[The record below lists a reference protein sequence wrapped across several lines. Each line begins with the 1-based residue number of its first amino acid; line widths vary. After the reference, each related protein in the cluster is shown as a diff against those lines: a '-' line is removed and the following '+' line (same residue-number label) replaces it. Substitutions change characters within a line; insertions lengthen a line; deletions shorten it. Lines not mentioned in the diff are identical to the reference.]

1 MSSRIYI
8 MSEFCRH
15 TPSVKS
21 PRTELSYTRS
31 SVSLISSRHVCGQA
45 SPALGVVPILTVGW
59 SSVGPHHAPSRA
71 GPAEFLVW
79 FGGSFQHAVALTRQ
93 HVVDASRGDL
103 AVRRSNSRGQVG
115 RLYVCAAGMNSAH
128 AAHKK
133 NVRCARACCGGYAM

>member
-31 SVSLISSRHVCGQA
+31 SVSLISSRHACGQA

-93 HVVDASRGDL
+93 HVLLTPA
-103 AVRRSNSRGQVG
+103 AVTLPSAEAIAVARS
-115 RLYVCAAGMNSAH
+115 AAYMYAQ
-128 AAHKK
+128 
-133 NVRCARACCGGYAM
+133 RA